1 MSNKVSYSN
10 PPSSGAPLGLYS
22 QISRVQ
28 PGELVFI
35 AGQLAPGDFETQFNA
50 VIAQTGD
57 ILKDLG
63 TDFTSITK
71 FTTYLVDSED
81 IEAFMELRQKLFPRL
96 FPNESYPPNT
106 LLIVD
111 RLVKPEFRIEVE
123 AIARLP
129 G

>member
-1 MSNKVSYSN
+1 MTKPVSYSN
-10 PPSSGAPLGLYS
+10 PPSSGTPLGLYS

-35 AGQLAPGDFETQFNA
+35 AGQLAPGDFAAQFNA
-50 VIAQTGD
+50 VFKQIGD
-57 ILKDLG
+57 ILNDLDA
-63 TDFTSITK
+63 DFQSVTK
-71 FTTYLVDSED
+71 FTTYLVDAD
-81 IEAFMELRQKLFPRL
+81 DLDAFMKLREKLFPNL
-96 FPNESYPPNT
+96 FSDERYPPNT

-123 AIARLP
+123 AIVRLP